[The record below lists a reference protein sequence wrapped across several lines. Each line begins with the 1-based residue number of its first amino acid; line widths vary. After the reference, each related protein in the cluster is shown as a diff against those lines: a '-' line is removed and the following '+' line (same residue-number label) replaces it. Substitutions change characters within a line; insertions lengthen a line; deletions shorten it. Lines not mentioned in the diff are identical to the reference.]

1 MEAQTEGLM
10 ADVAEAKLAKVV
22 EKVEEKVGEETVA
35 VKVGVLAGGMEVAE
49 EMEVAGLEAEAQAV
63 AREVVKA
70 VAD

>member
-35 VKVGVLAGGMEVAE
+35 VKVGVLGGGMEVAE